1 MRLVLILALCRNRRN
16 LRAQKHYL
24 NSKWLISAVRRIDFS
39 KKALRCRR
47 KPPKQGVYGRLGLK
61 FARFLNGKSPVKEK
75 CLPVRKLAECAALID
90 EKSLKRLNSELR
102 EVQE

>member
-1 MRLVLILALCRNRRN
+1 M
-16 LRAQKHYL
+16 
-24 NSKWLISAVRRIDFS
+24 
-39 KKALRCRR
+39 
-47 KPPKQGVYGRLGLK
+47 GLK

-90 EKSLKRLNSELR
+90 ETSLKRLNSELR